1 MEIDR
6 TPAVLLAFCLLT
18 SCHRGMPAVSTLT
31 EEEATPPLAAE
42 IRMADPRA
50 SSQLISGWHAI
61 EQDGWRWTA
70 RKFSA
75 ALRPPIGA
83 AKSGAVLVLDFT
95 LPEAVIA
102 KLKTVTLGA
111 SIGGTPL
118 EPQRYSH
125 AEECT
130 YARDVP
136 ARLLS
141 GHSVRIDF
149 TLDKALPPGSD
160 PREFGLIA
168 NRLRLEA
175 R

>member
-1 MEIDR
+1 VEIDR

-136 ARLLS
+136 ARVLS

>member
-1 MEIDR
+1 VEIDR
-6 TPAVLLAFCLLT
+6 TPGVLLAFCLLT
-18 SCHRGMPAVSTLT
+18 SCHRGTPDISSLT

-50 SSQLISGWHAI
+50 GSQLISGWYAV
-61 EQDGWRWTA
+61 EKDGWRWTA

-75 ALRPPIGA
+75 VLRPPIGA
-83 AKSGAVLVLDFT
+83 HKSGAVLMFNFT
-95 LPEAVIA
+95 LPGAVIA
-102 KLKTVTLGA
+102 RLKTVTLGA
-111 SIGGTPL
+111 SIGGTQL
-118 EPQRYSH
+118 EPQRYSR
-125 AEECT
+125 AEECI
-130 YARDVP
+130 YVRDVP
-136 ARLLS
+136 ASLLS

-168 NRLRLEA
+168 NRLRLET